1 MDTWRLLLTP
11 PAHGAWN
18 MAVDETLL
26 ESVGRGASL
35 PTLRLYAW
43 QRPCLSLGYAQP
55 FSDIDRPRLL
65 ARGWD
70 VLRRPTGGRAIL
82 HSDELTYSVIAPPD
96 EPRLAGT
103 LLESYNRLAQA
114 LLAALQS
121 LGLPVEIQARAILPA
136 AHLCLP
142 VLADSPGRHWR
153 RQNTNPVCFEVP
165 STYEI
170 TVGGKKLVGSAQAR
184 RKEGV
189 LQHGSLPLGGDLTR
203 ILQVLAFPNEAAR
216 LRAAERLL
224 AHATTVE
231 SALGRPV
238 SWAEAAQA
246 FISAF
251 GDRLD
256 LDLQPRHLTPAEEA
270 RVEELVKNK
279 YAHPEWTQ
287 RVAGLKAEG

>member
-1 MDTWRLLLTP
+1 MVAHMDTWRLLLTP

-43 QRPCLSLGYAQP
+43 HPPCLSLGYAQP

-70 VLRRPTGGRAIL
+70 LVRRPTGGRAIL
-82 HSDELTYSVIAPPD
+82 HSDELTYSVVAPPD

-121 LGLPVEIQARAILPA
+121 LGLPVEIQEHAALPA
-136 AHLCLP
+136 AHLCL
-142 VLADSPGRHWR
+142 RHWR

-189 LQHGSLPLGGDLTR
+189 LQHGSLPLSGDLTR
-203 ILQVLAFPNEAAR
+203 ILQVLAFPNEVAR

-238 SWAEAAQA
+238 SWEAAAQA
-246 FISAF
+246 FVDAF
-251 GDRLD
+251 RDTLY
-256 LDLQPRHLTPAEEA
+256 LNFEPCHLTSTEMA
-270 RVEELVKNK
+270 RVKELVKNK